1 MKQTSVNRMV
11 KGAMIAALYVA
22 LGVVFA
28 PISFRAVQMRV
39 AEALTLLPVFS
50 PMAIGGLTLGC
61 ALTNFYGMVT
71 GTSILGLL
79 DIFFGS
85 LATLVA
91 AWMTWKLRKITWK
104 GLRILSPLP
113 PILVNGVVIG
123 WELMTAMAGGWNFPI
138 FLTNA
143 LSVAAGQLVPCYVLG
158 LVLVYWMQ
166 KTGLDQ
172 KLF

>member
-79 DIFFGS
+79 DIFS
-85 LATLVA
+85 A
-91 AWMTWKLRKITWK
+91 AWPPW
-104 GLRILSPLP
+104 SPP
-113 PILVNGVVIG
+113 G
-123 WELMTAMAGGWNFPI
+123 
-138 FLTNA
+138 
-143 LSVAAGQLVPCYVLG
+143 
-158 LVLVYWMQ
+158 
-166 KTGLDQ
+166 
-172 KLF
+172 

>member
-11 KGAMIAALYVA
+11 KGAMIAALDVA

-79 DIFFGS
+79 DIFS
-85 LATLVA
+85 A
-91 AWMTWKLRKITWK
+91 AWPPW
-104 GLRILSPLP
+104 SPP
-113 PILVNGVVIG
+113 G
-123 WELMTAMAGGWNFPI
+123 
-138 FLTNA
+138 
-143 LSVAAGQLVPCYVLG
+143 
-158 LVLVYWMQ
+158 
-166 KTGLDQ
+166 
-172 KLF
+172 

>member
-22 LGVVFA
+22 LGIAFA

-50 PMAIGGLTLGC
+50 PAAIGGLTLGC

-71 GTSILGLL
+71 GNSILGLL
-79 DIFFGS
+79 DVLFGS
-85 LATLVA
+85 LATLIA
-91 AWMTWKLRKITWK
+91 AWMTWKLSKITWK
-104 GLRILSPLP
+104 GLPILSPLP

-123 WELMTAMAGGWNFPI
+123 WELMTAMTGGWNLGI

-143 LSVAAGQLVPCYVLG
+143 AAVAAGQLIPCYVLG
-158 LVLVYWMQ
+158 LVLVYWMR

>member
-104 GLRILSPLP
+104 GLPILSPLSWSM
-113 PILVNGVVIG
+113 G
-123 WELMTAMAGGWNFPI
+123 WSSGG
-138 FLTNA
+138 
-143 LSVAAGQLVPCYVLG
+143 S
-158 LVLVYWMQ
+158 
-166 KTGLDQ
+166 
-172 KLF
+172 

>member
-22 LGVVFA
+22 LGVVCA

-104 GLRILSPLP
+104 GLPILSPLP

-123 WELMTAMAGGWNFPI
+123 RELMTAMAGGWNFPI

>member
-104 GLRILSPLP
+104 GRPSSPPCPLSWST
-113 PILVNGVVIG
+113 G
-123 WELMTAMAGGWNFPI
+123 WSSGGS
-138 FLTNA
+138 L
-143 LSVAAGQLVPCYVLG
+143 
-158 LVLVYWMQ
+158 
-166 KTGLDQ
+166 
-172 KLF
+172 

>member
-1 MKQTSVNRMV
+1 MV

-22 LGVVFA
+22 LGVAFA

-79 DIFFGS
+79 DVFFGS
-85 LATLVA
+85 LATLAA

-104 GLRILSPLP
+104 GLPILSPLP
-113 PILVNGVVIG
+113 PILINGGVIG
-123 WELMTAMAGGWNFPI
+123 WELMTAMAGGWNLPI

-158 LVLVYWMQ
+158 LVLVYWMK

>member
-1 MKQTSVNRMV
+1 MV

-104 GLRILSPLP
+104 GLPILSPLP

-123 WELMTAMAGGWNFPI
+123 WELTAMAGGWNFPI

>member
-1 MKQTSVNRMV
+1 MV

-85 LATLVA
+85 ISV
-91 AWMTWKLRKITWK
+91 LRHLIV
-104 GLRILSPLP
+104 GVHQCLCRIC
-113 PILVNGVVIG
+113 IG
-123 WELMTAMAGGWNFPI
+123 I
-138 FLTNA
+138 R
-143 LSVAAGQLVPCYVLG
+143 
-158 LVLVYWMQ
+158 
-166 KTGLDQ
+166 
-172 KLF
+172 

>member
-104 GLRILSPLP
+104 GLPILSPLP
-113 PILVNGVVIG
+113 PFLVNGVFIG
-123 WELMTAMAGGWNFPI
+123 W
-138 FLTNA
+138 
-143 LSVAAGQLVPCYVLG
+143 
-158 LVLVYWMQ
+158 
-166 KTGLDQ
+166 
-172 KLF
+172 

>member
-104 GLRILSPLP
+104 GLPILSPLP

-123 WELMTAMAGGWNFPI
+123 WELMPAMAGGWNFPI

-172 KLF
+172 RLF